1 MSKLICEY
9 SRSPSLRTTYA
20 YYSKRSTY
28 DNGNYTQVLHG
39 ELNVLCYNYSN
50 KPPMNFEIVINDSYS
65 VFANLLSV
73 ILFAALLIFIL
84 LLITR
89 LIWRKFRMYETLKYE
104 FVTIIAHKFRTPLTQ
119 MKWVT
124 ETILEKEQDSF
135 KIENLKALNQSN
147 QNLISL
153 TGTLIELTDS
163 AHTSLATYNL
173 EKIDACKLTNGVLE
187 SLKKDFHEK
196 NLFFGIQCT
205 DPEIFVKADKTRLEF
220 VIQTLLEN
228 SIHYTPVG
236 RNIDIEISKSHRKAF
251 IRVTDH
257 GIGIDPADMN
267 RMFTKFFRAQNAQAM
282 DTEGFGVGL
291 YLAQSIMKRLKGKI
305 EVSSAGLG
313 QGSTFTIVI
322 PLTK

>member
-1 MSKLICEY
+1 
-9 SRSPSLRTTYA
+9 
-20 YYSKRSTY
+20 
-28 DNGNYTQVLHG
+28 
-39 ELNVLCYNYSN
+39 
-50 KPPMNFEIVINDSYS
+50 MNFEIVINDSYS

-73 ILFAALLIFIL
+73 LLFVALLVFIL
-84 LLITR
+84 LFITR

-119 MKWVT
+119 IKWVI
-124 ETILEKEQDSF
+124 ETILEKERDPYI
-135 KIENLKALNQSN
+135 IENLKGLNQSN
-147 QNLISL
+147 LNLISL

-173 EKIDACKLTNGVLE
+173 EKLNLCDLTNGVLGN
-187 SLKKDFHEK
+187 LKKEFHEK
-196 NLFFGIQCT
+196 NLFFGIQCSHA
-205 DPEIFVKADKTRLEF
+205 EIFTKADCARLEF
-220 VIQTLLEN
+220 VIQTILEN
-228 SIHYTPVG
+228 SIHYSPTG
-236 RNIDIEISKSHRKAF
+236 RNIDIEVIKSHRKAMV
-251 IRVTDH
+251 RVIDH
-257 GIGIDPADMN
+257 GIGIDPADMS

-322 PLTK
+322 PLVK